1 MVHLIKTK
9 KMENISKALEEI
21 IAAEKEN
28 ISKEELI
35 DRVCEK
41 QREAWEKMDKDE
53 LFLIYVNLITKG

>member
-1 MVHLIKTK
+1 
-9 KMENISKALEEI
+9 MENISKALEEI